1 MLATDGLYI
10 AILCLVMGR
19 SIIIFY
25 CVDDTKN
32 CLMWETTSC
41 LCNLLIVVIH
51 TIIFDFLFRKIESK
65 SGLLVPLNEGK
76 LQKMMSTCQVEA
88 QCAVEWFHFM

>member
-1 MLATDGLYI
+1 
-10 AILCLVMGR
+10 MGR

-32 CLMWETTSC
+32 CFVGDNC
-41 LCNLLIVVIH
+41 LYNLLIVVIH
-51 TIIFDFLFRKIESK
+51 TIIFAFLFRKIESK

-76 LQKMMSTCQVEA
+76 LQKMMSISQLEA
-88 QCAVEWFHFM
+88 QSAVEWFNFV

>member
-1 MLATDGLYI
+1 MIQRIKVI
-10 AILCLVMGR
+10 AL
-19 SIIIFY
+19 
-25 CVDDTKN
+25 
-32 CLMWETTSC
+32 WETTSC

-76 LQKMMSTCQVEA
+76 LQKMRSTCQVEA
-88 QCAVEWFHFM
+88 QYAVEWFHFT

>member
-1 MLATDGLYI
+1 MIQRI
-10 AILCLVMGR
+10 ALL
-19 SIIIFY
+19 
-25 CVDDTKN
+25 
-32 CLMWETTSC
+32 ETTSC

-76 LQKMMSTCQVEA
+76 ATKDEVHMSSGSTICSGVVSLHIEIYFA
-88 QCAVEWFHFM
+88 TPLLTVSLNNFNLNLTLG